1 MSEENFLKIAELL
14 TQLAVLKG
22 VVKGEKEIA
31 AMSKFLMRDF
41 SHADIQRACGYFAK
55 RFERFPDVAAF
66 YNLICPIIEDDT
78 RAEKVVGQI
87 LSMVQSGYDKEKVTD
102 EFRIIFDVY
111 SWSQIKEMSH
121 SEMNFA
127 RPKMVKILK
136 EHYKGIDAK
145 LEYSENSV
153 IEYKKTK
160 GVLNGIEKN
169 LLN

>member
-1 MSEENFLKIAELL
+1 
-14 TQLAVLKG
+14 
-22 VVKGEKEIA
+22 
-31 AMSKFLMRDF
+31 
-41 SHADIQRACGYFAK
+41 
-55 RFERFPDVAAF
+55 
-66 YNLICPIIEDDT
+66 
-78 RAEKVVGQI
+78 
-87 LSMVQSGYDKEKVTD
+87 MVQSGYDKEKVTD